1 MFRAFF
7 FDKNYRLEPS
17 FIEWSGNVILTDE
30 DPEAVI
36 WKRTR

>member
-1 MFRAFF
+1 MYRAFF
-7 FDKNYRLEPS
+7 LDEDYPPEPS
-17 FIEWSGNVILTDE
+17 FIEWSGNAILTYE

>member
-1 MFRAFF
+1 MYRTFF
-7 FDKNYRLEPS
+7 LDEDYRLKQ
-17 FIEWSGNVILTDE
+17 WSGDVILTHE